1 MKKYLTYAIFV
12 GIFGM
17 LLFILNLTLELR
29 LIHPLAL
36 PVLIIVA
43 VAFTETLITFKLS
56 AGLSAR
62 MVLVRV
68 LQMDLLSIVITSLPM
83 LASAGYLWFLQTQQ
97 PGQISIQTAHA
108 NYYRDAPEVAF
119 DVFVFMIL
127 IGLGLSVILS
137 FTARYFAS
145 KKNRFNLIA
154 KNSLMILEA
163 DDGS

>member
-1 MKKYLTYAIFV
+1 MKKYLIYALFV
-12 GIFGM
+12 GFFGM

-43 VAFTETLITFKLS
+43 VALSETLITFKLS

-62 MVLVRV
+62 MVMVRV
-68 LQMDLLSIVITSLPM
+68 LQMDLLSMVITSLPM
-83 LASAGYLWFLQTQQ
+83 LASAGYLWFLRAQQ
-97 PGQISIQTAHA
+97 PGRMTIQTAHT
-108 NYYRDAPEVAF
+108 NYYRDAPKVAF

-154 KNSLMILEA
+154 
-163 DDGS
+163 

>member
-145 KKNRFNLIA
+145 RRIVSTLSQ